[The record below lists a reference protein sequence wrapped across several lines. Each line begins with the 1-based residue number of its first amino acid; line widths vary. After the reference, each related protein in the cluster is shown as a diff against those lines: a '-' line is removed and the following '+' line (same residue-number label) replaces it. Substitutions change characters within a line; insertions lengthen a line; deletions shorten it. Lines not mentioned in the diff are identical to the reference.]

1 MGLAPLAGN
10 SNISL
15 ESIADM
21 PQPRFLSPAT
31 DAPRTNCSVGRARV
45 LTTAVDVAEW
55 AEPRR
60 ETTPGNMGYA
70 PQALRCVGGVHH
82 AAAG

>member
-15 ESIADM
+15 ESIADR

-31 DAPRTNCSVGRARV
+31 DALRTNCSAGRARA
-45 LTTAVDVAEW
+45 LRTAVNVAERS
-55 AEPRR
+55 EPRR
-60 ETTPGNMGYA
+60 EAMPQNMGCA
-70 PQALRCVGGVHH
+70 PQPLRCVSGVHH